1 MQEVTYQLEETIVQ
15 QLDLLY
21 PLSVDY
27 NAHDEYFTSVFQKVA
42 ILIKSMSE
50 LAQTPLLDDNGNTSA
65 ESTKII
71 ENTYSV
77 LNTELA
83 HV

>member
-1 MQEVTYQLEETIVQ
+1 M
-15 QLDLLY
+15 
-21 PLSVDY
+21 SV
-27 NAHDEYFTSVFQKVA
+27 
-42 ILIKSMSE
+42 
-50 LAQTPLLDDNGNTSA
+50 LAQTPLLDENGNTSA

-83 HV
+83 YV